1 LIKFLL
7 IFKISAPKESKASL
21 RRYLPLNTTPASA
34 MASLYN
40 AAAAAGKGKRK
51 ATDESEATATPKNK
65 QRVLILPSRGVTMR
79 MRHLVNDLEALLPH
93 SKKGE

>member
-1 LIKFLL
+1 
-7 IFKISAPKESKASL
+7 
-21 RRYLPLNTTPASA
+21 

-40 AAAAAGKGKRK
+40 AAAAKGKRK
-51 ATDESEATATPKNK
+51 ATEEDNAVASAPKNK

-93 SKKGE
+93 SKKGELLKGINTSRQRAHSTF